1 MGELTLWFALIA
13 VVLTAAALVA
23 GIVVRAPLSFPMLF
37 FGLGIALGQGVLGIV
52 TITPHTPALTAVATL
67 SLALVLFLDAVN
79 LQVDE
84 LRRDWRIPVLSLGP
98 GTLLTL
104 AGVALAAHFLLRTS
118 VVNSLLLGA
127 VLASTDPI
135 VLRDVVRNERIPRSI
150 RRALSVEA
158 GMNDVVVLPIVLVL
172 IAIGQGASHGPLGW
186 IGFLAR
192 LLLVSPLVGMIV
204 GGVGAWLMG
213 RADARFSVP
222 REYQALYGLGLVLAA
237 YSAAQAAGGDGFLAA
252 FFAGLAVAIFD
263 VTLCDCFL
271 DYGEVT
277 AEMAML
283 LAFLLFGAAL
293 GPLFGAVSLISAL
306 ALAVVTIG
314 IVRPVVMGLLL
325 RRARMSFAA
334 RAFIGWFGPRGL
346 SALLLALLVV
356 EANAPDAIRL
366 LTDAGVVV
374 AVSVVAHGIS
384 ATPLSNW
391 YVSRISSPRETAPEE
406 REGTAAGLF
415 TSDADEI
422 PRVTVPELAN
432 QLASANPPVVLD
444 VRTRAQHDA
453 DTAQI
458 PGSVRVLPDHI
469 REWAATANRNRAVVA
484 YCT

>member
-1 MGELTLWFALIA
+1 MADLTLWFALIA
-13 VVLTAAALVA
+13 IVLTAAALVA
-23 GIVVRAPLSFPMLF
+23 GIVMRAPLSFPMLF

-52 TITPHTPALTAVATL
+52 NISPHTPALTAVATL

-104 AGVALAAHFLLRTS
+104 AGVALAAHFLLGTS
-118 VVNSLLLGA
+118 TVNSLLLGA

-186 IGFLAR
+186 LGFLAQ
-192 LLLVSPLVGMIV
+192 LLVVSPLVGLAV

-263 VTLCDCFL
+263 VSLCDCFL
-271 DYGEVT
+271 EYGEVT

-293 GPLFGAVSLISAL
+293 GPLFGAASLVSAL
-306 ALAVVTIG
+306 ALAIVTIG
-314 IVRPVVMGLLL
+314 VVRPVVMGLLL
-325 RRARMSFAA
+325 RRAKMSFAA

-366 LTDAGVVV
+366 LTVTGVVV
-374 AVSVVAHGIS
+374 AFSVVAHGIS

-391 YVSRISSPRETAPEE
+391 YVSSLANPRETAPEE
-406 REGTAAGLF
+406 REGTAA
-415 TSDADEI
+415 
-422 PRVTVPELAN
+422 
-432 QLASANPPVVLD
+432 
-444 VRTRAQHDA
+444 
-453 DTAQI
+453 
-458 PGSVRVLPDHI
+458 
-469 REWAATANRNRAVVA
+469 
-484 YCT
+484 